1 MKKNITINGKII
13 KSINEDIYIS
23 GQITLDMMQ
32 GLKKNRIDLLINNR
46 PDHEDI
52 NQLKSKDIKNLASS
66 LDIKYYNIPFSGSN
80 VQLEQIHY
88 LADLLKN
95 NDKKTLIY
103 CKSGARSALIWGLS
117 SVIYLGFNMSDVMDD
132 ISNLGY
138 DSSIFPNMVE
148 YFSNK

>member
-52 NQLKSKDIKNLASS
+52 NQLKI
-66 LDIKYYNIPFSGSN
+66 I
-80 VQLEQIHY
+80 LE
-88 LADLLKN
+88 
-95 NDKKTLIY
+95 
-103 CKSGARSALIWGLS
+103 
-117 SVIYLGFNMSDVMDD
+117 
-132 ISNLGY
+132 
-138 DSSIFPNMVE
+138 
-148 YFSNK
+148 